1 MTSIAILADDAP
13 SWHPSRF
20 DYGMWGSR
28 MGLDYLKV
36 KLLDYRDNWAY
47 LTDSDNPFAIVVM
60 AHLKALETR
69 HDHSLR
75 KRWKTQLTRLLY
87 KRGYSRIEV
96 INLYLFIDWVM
107 ALPEALE
114 LDFLE
119 DMLSYE
125 KEEKMPYI
133 SSAERIGRR
142 KGFKEGHKEGHKESL
157 LSFVRQANQ
166 QGVAVSTIAEIV
178 DLDIDTVNQILR
190 NETVDVPLHLLDAD
204 HR

>member
-1 MTSIAILADDAP
+1 MLADDAP
-13 SWHPSRF
+13 LWHPSGF

-36 KLLDYRDNWAY
+36 KLLDYRDQWSY
-47 LTDSDNPFAIVVM
+47 LTETDNPFAIVVM

-69 HDHSLR
+69 QDHSLR

-87 KRGYSRIEV
+87 ERGYSRVEV
-96 INLYLFIDWVM
+96 MNLYQFIDWAM

-119 DMLSYE
+119 DMRSYE
-125 KEEKMPYI
+125 KEKKMPYI
-133 SSAERIGRR
+133 SSAERIGR
-142 KGFKEGHKEGHKESL
+142 KEGYKEGHKEGHKESL
-157 LSFVRQANQ
+157 LSFVRKSNQ
-166 QGVAVSTIAEIV
+166 QGVAVSTIAKIV
-178 DLDIDTVNQILR
+178 DLDIETVNRILR
-190 NETVDVPLHLLDAD
+190 NETVEVPLHLLVDGN